1 MGLWQG
7 MRIVAA
13 GGWSAATPPVLDS
26 GSRGFTV
33 VRNGAGD
40 WSMTLDEAV
49 DEQECVI
56 LIQVGTTLLIARPVH
71 TSDTVKQILV
81 ITVAAGNAATDSI
94 VDVVVLRTA
103 P

>member
-1 MGLWQG
+1 MGLFPG
-7 MRIVAA
+7 IRPMAA

-33 VRNGAGD
+33 IRNGAGD
-40 WSMTLDEAV
+40 WSITLDEAC
-49 DEQECVI
+49 DEQECVV
-56 LIQVGTTLLIARPVH
+56 LVTLGTTLLIARVVH

-94 VDVVVLRTA
+94 VDIVVFRTA